1 MDIHKLEK
9 TISDHF
15 DKKHIGELSS
25 NSIYTVQDICNI
37 TNPNNI
43 LEIGFNRGC
52 SALMWLEYSN
62 AHLTSIDIVNKPK
75 SINYL
80 KTTYPNRF
88 DFKLINS
95 NELFSLKS
103 WVNQFDLIF
112 IDGDHSHAAVKLDA
126 ENSIK
131 LNAKYIAFDDYNHWQ
146 HGTDIKNIIND
157 LPLEIIK
164 EYKTGAGQALVKNLK
179 YKNNE

>member
-15 DKKHIGELSS
+15 DEKHIGELSS
-25 NSIYTVQDICNI
+25 NSIYTIQDICNI

-62 AHLTSIDIVNKPK
+62 AYLTSIDIVNKPK

-80 KTTYPNRF
+80 KTTYLNRF
-88 DFKLINS
+88 DFKIMNS
-95 NELFSLKS
+95 NELSSLKS
-103 WVNQFDLIF
+103 WINQFDLIF
-112 IDGDHSHAAVKLDA
+112 IDGDHSYNAVKTDA
-126 ENSIK
+126 QNSIN
-131 LNAKYIAFDDYNHWQ
+131 LNPKYLVFDDYFHHR
-146 HGTDIKNIIND
+146 HGQDVQYIVSS
-157 LPLEIIK
+157 LPLEIVK